1 MEVRFIGGGNHQPA
15 VKKRMNYL
23 KLQKKQKQTNNE
35 KIIHRI
41 KYTMDPIYIV

>member
-23 KLQKKQKQTNNE
+23 KLQKKQKQTMN
-35 KIIHRI
+35 KL
-41 KYTMDPIYIV
+41 YTEINIQWNQYI